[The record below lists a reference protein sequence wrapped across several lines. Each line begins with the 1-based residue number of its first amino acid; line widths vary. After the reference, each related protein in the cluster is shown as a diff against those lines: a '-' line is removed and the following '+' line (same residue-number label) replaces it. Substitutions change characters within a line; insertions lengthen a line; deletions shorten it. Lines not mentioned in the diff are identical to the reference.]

1 MNRSRIEWCDHE
13 WNPITGCSIG
23 CSKCIHN
30 KFIRSFG
37 GADCRY
43 NLSKTHMYREEG
55 ELRILDSEFI
65 SETGY
70 KCDYPFGM
78 LPTYHRYRLDRLGTL
93 STGKNVL
100 SGSIGEMFGYES
112 WCYEEI
118 FNACRFYSQNNYLF
132 LSSESGYS
140 NLQHIL
146 PAEDNMWYG
155 SVIYSKEDLVF
166 AEDGYHCFLYINPKE
181 DLAINLLDSDIR
193 VEWVVVGTGGCRY
206 ESKKRMPEKKWI
218 ENIIDYAEA
227 LRIPVFVESSL
238 SLEYQETFKKEY
250 PDQLMW
256 RSGRRYFGELREKMV
271 GMCGKCKREEL
282 KQDMIAICGRI
293 QRGKQP
299 QQMGYLCKEC
309 LAVVCEDY
317 DFKNILGGTGNG

>member
-1 MNRSRIEWCDHE
+1 
-13 WNPITGCSIG
+13 
-23 CSKCIHN
+23 
-30 KFIRSFG
+30 
-37 GADCRY
+37 
-43 NLSKTHMYREEG
+43 MYREDG
-55 ELRILDSEFI
+55 ELRILDFEFT

-100 SGSIGEMFGYES
+100 CGSVGEMFGHET

-118 FNACRFYSQNNYLF
+118 FNACKIYSQNNYLF
-132 LSSESGYS
+132 LSSASGYS
-140 NLQHIL
+140 RLKHIL

-166 AEDGYHCFLYINPKE
+166 AVDGYHCFLYINPKE

-193 VEWVVVGTGGCRY
+193 VEWVIVGTGGCRY
-206 ESKKRMPEKKWI
+206 GSKRRMPEKKWI

-238 SLEYQETFKKEY
+238 SLEYQEPFKKEY

-282 KQDMIAICGRI
+282 KQDMVAICGRI

-309 LAVVCEDY
+309 LAVVCEEY